1 MSLPYDD
8 GTPDRPSAAK
18 SSHSS
23 KKCVAN
29 NAAQQSSD
37 HSDSD
42 SMSCVAVSMRAAPEK
57 RPATV
62 VDILHP
68 EDITLLVEEMSKEYK
83 RRNAAAFASAMEP
96 AAKAISSAVQQS
108 TEPRPHKMRRLAPAD
123 ISR

>member
-1 MSLPYDD
+1 MSLPYDN
-8 GTPDRPSAAK
+8 GTTDRPSAAE

-29 NAAQQSSD
+29 NAAQQSWD

-42 SMSCVAVSMRAAPEK
+42 SMSCVAVSRAAPEK

-62 VDILHP
+62 VDILHS

-83 RRNAAAFASAMEP
+83 RRNAAAFASAMKP
-96 AAKAISSAVQQS
+96 AAKAISSAEQS
-108 TEPRPHKMRRLAPAD
+108 TEPRPHKIRRLAPAD